1 MPIVNG
7 KKYSYN
13 KKGKAAAKKA
23 AKKKG
28 VSLQYESNVSF
39 YIQLAAMLVEGS
51 KPDFLDMDD
60 DGNKTETMKKAI
72 RDKENRKPRST
83 KKKAKK
89 TSK

>member
-1 MPIVNG
+1 
-7 KKYSYN
+7 
-13 KKGKAAAKKA
+13 
-23 AKKKG
+23 
-28 VSLQYESNVSF
+28 
-39 YIQLAAMLVEGS
+39 MLVEGS